1 MRVVF
6 LYADK
11 PREHLLADA
20 FIAGLR
26 RHSVDA
32 DKLLLKPKASLP
44 LEVDAVCLMGVK
56 SRNLWH
62 RYRKAGVHTIYF
74 DKGYTR
80 TWEYWRVALDAHHP
94 TSMLM
99 TGMCPSDR
107 LQALRLEIK
116 PWRASGDHVV
126 FAGSSAKYHA
136 FYRLSE
142 PTRFARK
149 IAKRIADLTDGRR
162 EVFYRPK
169 PSWHDAEPVDGATF
183 SQGQRSIYDDL
194 RGAHALVTHGSNACF
209 EAMLMG
215 IPSIILGDAIVRPI
229 SSTDL
234 EEIENPRLA
243 SDAERLQLLSSLAY
257 FQWTLPE
264 MASGQA
270 WEFLRQ
276 RMPER
281 RIDPLYA
288 KVCRLLGLGHGQQS
302 DGPEDTLNRLFRKT
316 CGDDDGVPWLTDRN
330 VAVSLERR
338 KTMDLV
344 ALASPS
350 TGEVPKSMKVPVV
363 MVNYLGRDY
372 LLDGSK
378 RVHLWAANGR
388 EKIYAYVVIVR

>member
-1 MRVVF
+1 MKVVF

-11 PREHLLADA
+11 SREDSLADA
-20 FIAGLR
+20 FVAGLR

-32 DKLLLKPKASLP
+32 EKCVLKPKASLP
-44 LEVDAVCLMGVK
+44 IEVDAVCLFGVK
-56 SRNLWH
+56 SRELWH
-62 RYRKAGVHTIYF
+62 RYRKAGIHTIYF

-80 TWEYWRVALDAHHP
+80 TGEYWRVSIDAHHP

-99 TGMCPSDR
+99 TQTCPSDR
-107 LQALRLEIK
+107 LWALRLDVK
-116 PWRASGDHVV
+116 PWRASGDQVV

-142 PTRFARK
+142 PTRFANKVVR
-149 IAKRIADLTDGRR
+149 RIRDLTDGSRR
-162 EVFYRPK
+162 VIYRPK
-169 PSWHDAEPVDGATF
+169 ASWQDAEPVENASF
-183 SQGQRSIYDDL
+183 SQGHRTIYDDL

-215 IPSIILGDAIVRPI
+215 IPSVILGDAIARPI

-234 EEIENPRLA
+234 EEIEAPRLA
-243 SDAERLQLLSSLAY
+243 SDAERMQLLSSLAY

-264 MASGQA
+264 MASGLA

-281 RIDPLYA
+281 RIDPLYTR
-288 KVCRLLGLGHGQQS
+288 VCRLLGAGHGQQT

-316 CGDDDGVPWLTDRN
+316 CGDLSPWLTDLN
-330 VAVSLERR
+330 VSVSLERR
-338 KTMDLV
+338 KTADLV
-344 ALASPS
+344 ALASPRAA
-350 TGEVPKSMKVPVV
+350 GEMPKSMKVPVTI
-363 MVNYLGRDY
+363 VNYLGRDH

-378 RVHLWAANGR
+378 RIHAWAESGR
-388 EKIYAYVVIVR
+388 EKIYTYVLTVR